1 MAIGFSC
8 IPWFILDKNIHP
20 ATFLCWQYLT
30 CSLSVT
36 LLKSIQSFASHK
48 NRQRAA
54 NPKIT
59 CRARL
64 PCYNSAILRQ
74 FNGLGILFLI
84 CTTYYSY
91 LTKRTIYIV
100 VQRNEF
106 KRLNIYSFLTFIS
119 IQSIRVID
127 RNLYVLNIS
136 FTPPW
141 ILHQLVF
148 DFLVFRISRSQHFCG
163 RQTWE

>member
-36 LLKSIQSFASHK
+36 LVKSIQSFASHK

-119 IQSIRVID
+119 IQSIQATNPYRD
-127 RNLYVLNIS
+127 
-136 FTPPW
+136 TPPCL
-141 ILHQLVF
+141 LHQLVF
-148 DFLVFRISRSQHFCG
+148 DCLVFRISRSQHFCG

>member
-1 MAIGFSC
+1 M
-8 IPWFILDKNIHP
+8 
-20 ATFLCWQYLT
+20 
-30 CSLSVT
+30 T
-36 LLKSIQSFASHK
+36 LVKSIQSFASHK

-91 LTKRTIYIV
+91 LTKITFYVV

-119 IQSIRVID
+119 IQSIRVFGAIWID
-127 RNLYVLNIS
+127 RNLYALNIS

-141 ILHQLVF
+141 LLHQLVF
-148 DFLVFRISRSQHFCG
+148 DCLVFRISHSRHFCG